1 MQIELHVILK
11 EIHSLFL
18 LSSHYMLYILL
29 YFTAVMWNE
38 MLHKNELQADPVF
51 ANSFLATTTS
61 TVIPGPA
68 PAPRPGLPPPA
79 QSPTM

>member
-1 MQIELHVILK
+1 MQIELYVILK

-18 LSSHYMLYILL
+18 LATLYILL
-29 YFTAVMWNE
+29 YFTAAMWNE
-38 MLHKNELQADPVF
+38 MSNNNELQADPVF

-79 QSPTM
+79 QSPM